1 MSTINVVG
9 AYGREYDS
17 IITAKAEWDL
27 GKDFKIVDGPYINI
41 SDWQEHKEDSTVVFQ
56 GNSSTWVLQ
65 EGVILDYWDKKERM
79 RTILENMP

>member
-27 GKDFKIVDGPYINI
+27 GKDFKIVGGPYLTIHEWEI
-41 SDWQEHKEDSTVVFQ
+41 YKEDSTVVYE
-56 GNSSTWVLQ
+56 NNTSDWVLQ
-65 EGVILDYWDKKERM
+65 QGNIEDYWDRQERM
-79 RTILENMP
+79 VRILNGMP